1 MNFSSLDELKD
12 RIMPALNK
20 KASDFK
26 MLGHNI
32 TEEDIFL
39 YLKQN
44 KWMHSKNL
52 SLNEIV
58 DDILKLDISKMR

>member
-1 MNFSSLDELKD
+1 MNFSSLEELKD

-20 KASDFK
+20 KASDFQT
-26 MLGHNI
+26 LGHNI

-58 DDILKLDISKMR
+58 NDILKLDISKMR